1 MCHFLLFSD
10 ISLIEIRPSVIYLHF
25 TMSYTTSN
33 AFSSTITKNE
43 EIDIF
48 IYLSQQESMTEC
60 HIFTD
65 ELLDVH

>member
-10 ISLIEIRPSVIYLHF
+10 ISLIEIRPVIYLHF

-43 EIDIF
+43 EIYIF